1 MSTINYIVNV
11 ASAKFTIDDAVAPKL
26 TFRDGDTYV
35 FDQADSSNAGHIL
48 QFSATS
54 NNSGSSEY
62 TTGVTKTGTAGQAG
76 AKTTIITSGSTT
88 DTLYYYS
95 SGGGTYG
102 EEFSNSGYNTSTDDL
117 LKPIV
122 GASSTAEKWGPM
134 INHNIDQ
141 IVPKS
146 GGTYTGAVRLGN
158 LTTTERDAL
167 TPVVGMIIY
176 NTTIGTL
183 QQYNSQGWASI
194 DSPPSITSFTY
205 PGSATALDPAGEIS
219 LASSS
224 TTNTDATVTV
234 SSTTNLTPG
243 MTVSGTGIPSNTTII
258 EVTNSTTLELSANAT
273 ATGTVTLTF
282 NSQTVVITGTN
293 FQVGATV
300 TIDNTAPTTVTRD
313 SGTQIT
319 ITGTPAKS
327 AATYTNGL
335 KVTNPTGLSAL
346 ADIVYDALPAWTT
359 AAGSLGTFV
368 DGSYTNSSSP
378 TIRIVAAEG
387 SDTIDYAQTNSAG
400 VVNTDGVAG
409 LVLGTTG
416 ANAGYLTGTLSG
428 TEGTTYNFYAKP
440 TDDEGQVDAVRL
452 FNIISGHPA
461 TGGNISTYGSYVVHT
476 FLLSD
481 TGDYFT
487 PASSL
492 AVEYVLIGGGGG
504 GGDQGSAGSGGG
516 GAGGFAWS
524 NSTFSANDYTI
535 TVGAGGAGGNGSPDV
550 GDTGGQSKIIG
561 PSFSFIVSGGGYG
574 GSNAVG
580 GDGGSGGGGGHAGAG
595 GSGDYLNH
603 TPDEGQDGGAGGGGT
618 SGEAGGGGGGAYPGS
633 AGIGQAG
640 VSGSGGYGG
649 DGGSGWYGALN
660 MSAADTTSLYESA
673 GVGVDVSGTRYVGGG
688 GGGGIGGT
696 WGPKGDGG
704 VGGGGNG
711 AGNEGTAATNGVD
724 NTGSGGGANGGTDP
738 GPAGDGGNGFVI
750 IRYAA

>member
-1 MSTINYIVNV
+1 MITATVP
-11 ASAKFTIDDAVAPKL
+11 AK
-26 TFRDGDTYV
+26 
-35 FDQADSSNAGHIL
+35 
-48 QFSATS
+48 
-54 NNSGSSEY
+54 
-62 TTGVTKTGTAGQAG
+62 TAGTVEL
-76 AKTTIITSGSTT
+76 KVSN
-88 DTLYYYS
+88 S
-95 SGGGTYG
+95 SG
-102 EEFSNSGYNTSTDDL
+102 L
-117 LKPIV
+117 
-122 GASSTAEKWGPM
+122 
-134 INHNIDQ
+134 
-141 IVPKS
+141 
-146 GGTYTGAVRLGN
+146 
-158 LTTTERDAL
+158 
-167 TPVVGMIIY
+167 
-176 NTTIGTL
+176 
-183 QQYNSQGWASI
+183 
-194 DSPPSITSFTY
+194 
-205 PGSATALDPAGEIS
+205 SATADFIY
-219 LASSS
+219 
-224 TTNTDATVTV
+224 DAEPVW
-234 SSTTNLTPG
+234 
-243 MTVSGTGIPSNTTII
+243 
-258 EVTNSTTLELSANAT
+258 T
-273 ATGTVTLTF
+273 ATGSLGSFV
-282 NSQTVVITGTN
+282 
-293 FQVGATV
+293 
-300 TIDNTAPTTVTRD
+300 D
-313 SGTQIT
+313 
-319 ITGTPAKS
+319 
-327 AATYTNGL
+327 ATYTANADAPRIQATESG
-335 KVTNPTGLSAL
+335 SAL
-346 ADIVYDALPAWTT
+346 TSGFARVT
-359 AAGSLGTFV
+359 
-368 DGSYTNSSSP
+368 
-378 TIRIVAAEG
+378 
-387 SDTIDYAQTNSAG
+387 SDTDDTVIT
-400 VVNTDGVAG
+400 TTVAG
-409 LVLGTTG
+409 LTVQAT
-416 ANAGYLTGTLSG
+416 GYLTGTLSG
-428 TEGTTYNFYAKP
+428 TEGTTYPFYAIATDNENQKTAP
-440 TDDEGQVDAVRL
+440 TL
-452 FNIISGHPA
+452 FNIISA
-461 TGGNISTYGSYVVHT
+461 YAASGGTRTTYGSYVVHT

-580 GDGGSGGGGGHAGAG
+580 GDGGSGGGGGHNGAG

-724 NTGSGGGANGGTDP
+724 NTGSGGGGNGGTDP